1 MCCNILIEK
10 LKKNRK
16 LDVNSQHF
24 SSKTAASENTRKFQL
39 VLPKGETGCRIEVDK
54 KLIPESFGTKKCD
67 FLFQRC
73 KTEDYFFVE
82 LKGRDVVKAF
92 LQLKTTI
99 TLLKESLEMEKHQ
112 CHAFISASKVSLPNY
127 STQKQLFDAE
137 FKRDYGKELR
147 ISSSSPEWIVK

>member
-10 LKKNRK
+10 LKKNPK
-16 LDVNSQHF
+16 LDANPQYF
-24 SSKTAASENTRKFQL
+24 SAKTAASENTRKFQL
-39 VLPKGETGCRIEVDK
+39 ILSKGETGCRIEVDK
-54 KLIPESFGTKKCD
+54 KLIPVTLGTEKCD

-82 LKGRDVVKAF
+82 LKGRDVAKAF
-92 LQLKTTI
+92 SQLKTTI
-99 TLLKESLEMEKHQ
+99 TLLKESLEMQKHQ

-127 STQKQLFDAE
+127 SVQKQKFDAE
-137 FKRDYGKELR
+137 FRRDYGKELR